1 MGLFNRFFSPG
12 TWDNWLVCFSDLPLS
27 VKSLWVNRP
36 GSTIPRIKEPRI
48 TFEPCPTRT
57 EA

>member
-27 VKSLWVNRP
+27 VKSVGQPAREHDPPDQGAQNY
-36 GSTIPRIKEPRI
+36 I
-48 TFEPCPTRT
+48 
-57 EA
+57 